1 MKCQLPTVT
10 YICSFHIFIKENIGT
25 ENGIKVEDKQKS
37 IFYTSSLIELW
48 TLFDLKNG
56 LHFYALPDIP
66 V

>member
-1 MKCQLPTVT
+1 MPTS
-10 YICSFHIFIKENIGT
+10 YCYLYMQFPHIYKREHRNR
-25 ENGIKVEDKQKS
+25 NGIKVEDKQKS